1 MSPLFGFSPPD
12 PGAQTEEPE
21 SISKTPTEALQ
32 QLTPDTRAIARA
44 VALLWTWRPRTA
56 VYNLLRYLLA
66 KSPGG
71 KAFTQVEVQVALDK
85 IRRLGLLREHDKKTG
100 YLCLVDAARAAL
112 YRELLDDT
120 PTDALRDALYLNE
133 SYQPWAKNYYWP
145 VGDLSATI
153 ALVRFELFSG
163 APASA
168 LEKLKT
174 QIERRH
180 DWNGVL
186 QEACFQAFDP
196 ALFERV
202 APEWR
207 WGLAYYAV
215 SAVCER
221 WSLDSLPVY
230 RWLLGK
236 LDGGAS
242 ELPDYVR
249 LLLAETLLHRGEGAR
264 IESLLADD
272 SGGGADALRA
282 AVLVQAGRWAE
293 GQAAFEAAFK
303 KLQTETGARKRLLPT
318 SVAWLYP
325 LALLAQQTPKHLE
338 QARKFCLGESGT
350 RNPTPF
356 DGWGLWVNAAASR
369 LGDAPLEKKAFNLY
383 SDPERYLDVADLWR
397 CLLRAWLGAEAL
409 GESRTKKAQGKREE
423 VIAALRQ
430 RLQSCGFAWLD
441 GQLAAAESVFAGGEA
456 PEGFFVAGGQEAW
469 RTVLASLLALG
480 GETADTGG
488 APATRIL
495 WSIQLDKGGGVEDV
509 QPLEQKR
516 GPRGWSKPKPLPLA
530 RLAGNEKLEPWD
542 AKAARA
548 IKQDRAYQRRYRLDR
563 AAAVM
568 ALVGHPAVV
577 LADAPDT
584 TVDVVEGTPEL
595 EVTREQGRF
604 VLSLSPPPRA
614 EPEPAPYAYLAD
626 SEERRELD
634 ALRLIHVLRDSPQR
648 VRIIRLT
655 PAQRRAA
662 HLIAGRF
669 AVPAD
674 AQVQLQ
680 ETLQA
685 LAGHFHIHSDH
696 AEAAREVAA
705 ENRLRAELSPAG
717 DSLMLRLVAA
727 PLGPEGPRLMP
738 GTGRLRVMAA
748 VKGESV
754 GAQRDLE
761 REQAH
766 LDAVL
771 AALPFLDPPA
781 PGDLVCEWLVD
792 DPEQSL
798 GMVEILPALPAVQAV
813 DWPKGQAVRVITVD
827 PARVAV
833 RVKSER
839 DWFRVQGSARLDEKL
854 VVDLEALL
862 AAAAGK
868 RRFVPMGKGVYAAL
882 TRELRERLAELAAV
896 AETGRDGLRV
906 PQLTAAWL
914 DELLQGVQVDAD
926 AGFRGKI
933 EQLRAAQDAQPGRPH
948 GLQAE
953 LRPYQEDGYA
963 WAMRLA
969 EAGFGAC
976 LADDMG
982 LGKTI
987 QALAVLLARA
997 GGGPALVVAPTSV
1010 CGNWLAET
1018 RRFAPTLNPMIY
1030 GEGERAAL
1038 VESAAARDVVI
1049 VSYTL
1054 MQQAQEV
1061 FAARTW
1067 HTLVADEAQ
1076 AVKNASAK
1084 RSQAL
1089 FELPADFRLALSGT
1103 PVENRLA
1110 ELWSIMRYCNPGL
1123 LGTLPRFNERF
1134 AAPIERHR
1142 DRDAQRLLRRLIA
1155 PFVLRRTKAEVLQ
1168 ELPPRT
1174 ELVLT
1179 VAAEAAEAAHYEA
1192 LRRHAV
1198 AEAENAAAEIPS
1210 GQAHLHILA
1219 QLTRLRRAACDP
1231 RLTSPDLGIV
1241 GAKSRAFA
1249 ELAAE
1254 LSANGH
1260 KTLVFSQF
1268 VDFLTLLREPLDEA
1282 GIPYQYLDGATP
1294 AAERTRRVAAFQA
1307 GEGDLFLISL
1317 KAGGF
1322 GLNLTAA
1329 DYVVIADPW
1338 WNPAAEDQ
1346 AMGRAHRI
1354 GQQRPVT
1361 VYRLVSKGTLEE
1373 RIVELHHD
1381 KRALAEGVLEGG
1393 EGAVLPSTE
1402 ELISLIRGG

>member
-1 MSPLFGFSPPD
+1 MAKNPL
-12 PGAQTEEPE
+12 
-21 SISKTPTEALQ
+21 EALR
-32 QLTPDTRAIARA
+32 QLSPDHRAVAQA

-56 VYNLLRYLLA
+56 VYNLLRYLHP
-66 KSPGG
+66 KSSAG
-71 KAFTQVEVQVALDK
+71 KAFTQEEVKYGLDHLK
-85 IRRLGLLREHDKKTG
+85 RAGLLEEHG
-100 YLCLVDAARAAL
+100 ARAGHWRLVDAARAAL
-112 YRELLDDT
+112 YRELLQDT
-120 PTDALRDALYLNE
+120 PIHTLRDALHLNE
-133 SYQPWAKNYYWP
+133 SYVPEQARYSWP
-145 VGDLSATI
+145 VWDRYATI
-153 ALVRFELFSG
+153 ALVRLEFLSG
-163 APASA
+163 TDG
-168 LEKLKT
+168 EKL
-174 QIERRH
+174 ERLKNSVSRSH
-180 DWNGVL
+180 DWGAVL
-186 QEACFQAFDP
+186 EEACFQAFDP
-196 ALFERV
+196 ALFERIV
-202 APEWR
+202 PEWR
-207 WGLAYYAV
+207 WGLAYYGA

-221 WSLDSLPVY
+221 WSLDKLPVY
-230 RWLLGK
+230 HWLLGK
-236 LDGGAS
+236 LDDHTAAI
-242 ELPDYVR
+242 PDYVR
-249 LLLAETLLHRGEGAR
+249 LLLAEILLHRGEGAR
-264 IESLLADD
+264 CETWLAGHDN
-272 SGGGADALRA
+272 GGADALRA
-282 AVLVQAGRWAE
+282 ALLVQAGRWAE
-293 GQAAFEAAFK
+293 GQAAFEKAFK
-303 KLQTETGARKRLLPT
+303 RLQTETGARKRLLPA

-338 QARKFCLGESGT
+338 LARKYCLGESGT
-350 RNPTPF
+350 RNPSPH
-356 DGWGLWVNAAASR
+356 DGWGLWVNAIASR
-369 LGDAPLEKKAFNLY
+369 LGDAALEQKAFQPHSVPGQLN
-383 SDPERYLDVADLWR
+383 DPADLWR
-397 CLLRAWLGAEAL
+397 CLLRAWLGAETFGA
-409 GESRTKKAQGKREE
+409 SRSGKTQDKRNEA
-423 VIAALRQ
+423 VAALRR
-430 RLQSCGFAWLD
+430 RLQACGFAWLD
-441 GQLAAAESVFAGGEA
+441 GQLAAAETVCAGGEA
-456 PEGFFVAGGQEAW
+456 PAGFFVAGGQEAW
-469 RTVLASLLALG
+469 RGVLASLLALG
-480 GETADTGG
+480 SETADSGS
-488 APATRIL
+488 AATRIV
-495 WSIQLDKGGGVEDV
+495 WSIQLDKQGGVEDI
-509 QPLEQKR
+509 QPQEQKR
-516 GPRGWSKPKPLPLA
+516 GPRGWSRPKPLSLA

-548 IKQDRAYQRRYRLDR
+548 IKQERAYVRRYWLDR
-563 AAAVM
+563 ATAMM

-577 LADAPDT
+577 LSDAPEVL
-584 TVDVVEGTPEL
+584 VDVVEGTPEL
-595 EVTREQGRF
+595 EVSRQGGRF
-604 VLSLSPPPRA
+604 VFALNPPPRVEV
-614 EPEPAPYAYLAD
+614 EPQPNYYYAD
-626 SEERRELD
+626 SEERRELE

-648 VRIIRLT
+648 IRVIRLT

-662 HLIAGRF
+662 LLVSGRF
-669 AVPAD
+669 GVPAE
-674 AQVQLQ
+674 AQAELHQA
-680 ETLQA
+680 LQA
-685 LAGHFHIHSDH
+685 LSGHFHIHSDH

-705 ENRLRAELSPAG
+705 ESRLRAELSPVG
-717 DSLMLRLVAA
+717 DGLLLRLVAA
-727 PLGPEGPRLMP
+727 PLGADGPRLMP
-738 GTGRLRVMAA
+738 GSGRARVMAA

-761 REQAH
+761 QERAH
-766 LDAVL
+766 LETVL
-771 AALPFLDPPA
+771 TALPFLDPPA
-781 PGDLVCEWLVD
+781 SGDLMCEWAVED
-792 DPEQSL
+792 AEQSL
-798 GMVEILPALPAVQAV
+798 ALVELLPTLPAVVSV
-813 DWPKGQAVRVITVD
+813 DWPKGKAVRVISVD
-827 PARVAV
+827 PARLNVK
-833 RVKSER
+833 VKSDK
-839 DWFRVQGSARLDEKL
+839 DWFRLHGGARLDEGL
-854 VVDLEALL
+854 VCELEALL
-862 AAAAGK
+862 AAARDK

-882 TRELRERLAELAAV
+882 TRDLRERLAELAAV
-896 AETGRDGLRV
+896 AESARDGLRV

-914 DELLQGVQVDAD
+914 DDILEGAQVETDA
-926 AGFRGKI
+926 AFRARI
-933 EQLRAAQDAQPGRPH
+933 SQLRSAQEIQPLLPA

-969 EAGFGAC
+969 ESGFGAC

-1018 RRFAPTLNPMIY
+1018 QRFAPTLNPVVY
-1030 GEGERAAL
+1030 GEGDRTAL
-1038 VESAAARDVVI
+1038 LESAAARDLVI

-1061 FAARTW
+1061 FAGRTW

-1076 AVKNASAK
+1076 AVKNAAAK

-1089 FELPADFRLALSGT
+1089 FEVPADFRLALSGT

-1123 LGTLPRFNERF
+1123 LGSLSRFNERF
-1134 AAPIERHR
+1134 ATPIERHR
-1142 DRDAQRLLRRLIA
+1142 DRDAQRHLRRLIA

-1179 VAAEAAEAAHYEA
+1179 VTPDTAEAAHYEA

-1198 AEAENAAAEIPS
+1198 AEAENLADVPA
-1210 GQAHLHILA
+1210 GQAQLHVLA

-1231 RLTSPDLGIV
+1231 RLTSPEFGIV
-1241 GAKSRAFA
+1241 GAKCRAFA

-1268 VDFLTLLREPLDEA
+1268 VDFLSLLREPLNEA
-1282 GIPYQYLDGATP
+1282 GIAYQYLDGATP

-1361 VYRLVSKGTLEE
+1361 VYRLVNKGTLEE